1 MNTPEWAAED
11 ASEADNQITL
21 LDILTVLIGKLW
33 TLIFV
38 PLAIGVVALGIT
50 FIITPIYT
58 ARTVLLPPQQQ
69 PSAAA
74 SMLAGLG
81 SLGGVAGV
89 AAGLKNPIEQYL
101 SFLKTTTVED
111 AVIDRFDL
119 QVRYGAKF
127 KEDAR
132 KALRLKTR
140 ISAGKDGLIS
150 IEFEDRDPKFA
161 ASVTNGYVEEFSKM
175 LARLAVTE
183 AQRRRLFFERQLQET
198 KSNLARAEH
207 DLRLSGVNSAS
218 LKSVPNSALAGVA
231 AMRAQITAQ
240 EVKVASLRGYLA
252 DSAPEMQRAL
262 SELTAMRSQ
271 LSKQERDDSASAES
285 PGSKDYISRFR
296 EFKYHE
302 TLFELYSKQYEL
314 ARVDEA
320 REGAVVQIID
330 KALPPEHRSKPR
342 RGMIAVATTLISALL
357 LLAFFV
363 VGAVISHSRSH
374 ARDEAQWHALERAWK
389 GVFSFSAKRRN
400 S

>member
-1 MNTPEWAAED
+1 MNTPERAAESL
-11 ASEADNQITL
+11 SEADHQISL
-21 LDILTVLIGKLW
+21 LDILTALIGKLW
-33 TLIFV
+33 ILIFV

-101 SFLKTTTVED
+101 SFLKTTTIED
-111 AVIDRFDL
+111 AVIDRFGL
-119 QVRYGAKF
+119 QERYGAKF
-127 KEDAR
+127 KVDAR
-132 KALRLKTR
+132 KALRLNTR

-150 IEFEDRDPKFA
+150 IEFDDRDPQFA

-183 AQRRRLFFERQLQET
+183 AQRRRLFFGQQLEET
-198 KSNLARAEH
+198 KSNLLRAEQ
-207 DLRLSGVNSAS
+207 DLRLSGVTSAS

-240 EVKVASLRGYLA
+240 EVKIASMRAYLA

-262 SELTAMRSQ
+262 SGLTALRSQ
-271 LSKQERDDSASAES
+271 LTKQERDDSESADS
-285 PGSKDYISRFR
+285 GGGKDYIARFR

-302 TLFELYSKQYEL
+302 TLFELYSRQFEL

-320 REGAVVQIID
+320 REGAVVQVID

-342 RGMIAVATTLISALL
+342 RGMIAIATTLLSALL
-357 LLAFFV
+357 LLAFFIV
-363 VGAVISHSRSH
+363 EAVIRHSRSQGS
-374 ARDEAQWHALERAWK
+374 DDAQWLALERAWK
-389 GVFSFSAKRRN
+389 GVFSFRRQ
-400 S
+400 